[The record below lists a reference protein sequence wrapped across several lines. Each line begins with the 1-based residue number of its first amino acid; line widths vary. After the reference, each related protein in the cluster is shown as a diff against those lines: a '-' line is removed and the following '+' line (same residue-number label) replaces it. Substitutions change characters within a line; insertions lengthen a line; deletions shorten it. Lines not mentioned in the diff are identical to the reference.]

1 MNFLNTLG
9 LSNSVM
15 NLIERRA
22 YQDKFV
28 LYGGMLVT
36 LSIMFLIYM
45 YYIWL
50 RNQLLPLPTTDSDI
64 MCIMCIAS
72 RKIIYVVV
80 GTIKRPSKTLNN
92 F

>member
-1 MNFLNTLG
+1 MLDHGHSVLGNLRDQREMLKRTRTRMLNFLNTLG

-36 LSIMFLIYM
+36 ISVMFLVYM
-45 YYIWL
+45 YF
-50 RNQLLPLPTTDSDI
+50 
-64 MCIMCIAS
+64 
-72 RKIIYVVV
+72 V
-80 GTIKRPSKTLNN
+80 
-92 F
+92 